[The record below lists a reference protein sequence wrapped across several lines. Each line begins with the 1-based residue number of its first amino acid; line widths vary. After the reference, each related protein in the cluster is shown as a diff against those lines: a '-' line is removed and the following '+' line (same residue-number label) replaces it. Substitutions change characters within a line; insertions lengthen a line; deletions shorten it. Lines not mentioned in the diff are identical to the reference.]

1 MNLIVLLIIVG
12 VTIFTLEMAKH
23 VIFKSFSKTMV
34 MFFLV
39 ITIFFVII
47 ATLYSQNDIETENP
61 IIITGASVID
71 SLTKD
76 GFFETIEGKFEEIKQ
91 DISNSFS

>member
-1 MNLIVLLIIVG
+1 MPSCQCFNNVLLYFSLAGGIVLKTSFPSPIIA
-12 VTIFTLEMAKH
+12 IYIL
-23 VIFKSFSKTMV
+23 
-34 MFFLV
+34 L
-39 ITIFFVII
+39 FFVII